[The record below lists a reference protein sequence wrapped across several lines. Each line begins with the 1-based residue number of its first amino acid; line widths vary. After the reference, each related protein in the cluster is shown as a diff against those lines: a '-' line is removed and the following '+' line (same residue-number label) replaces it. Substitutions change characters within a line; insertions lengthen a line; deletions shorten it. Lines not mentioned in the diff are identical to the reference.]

1 MTSSL
6 ILLLS
11 LQTSTALRVLGLQ
24 VATVSGQTNENC
36 KRAEAMVQAYPG
48 HDLYVLPELSCH
60 GYNDDVLA
68 AAEQHAQASDGTIG
82 RFFCQLA
89 QEAKAHVCYGFLRRT
104 ADGDITICQAVAAPT
119 GEIVCVYDKMHLC
132 DMGACSEVGYGLTCG
147 RAPASFDCNGV
158 RVGIT
163 VCYDLR
169 FPELYRSLAWDGGC
183 DLILH
188 PSAFIRDPTFPSY
201 HQFVTTR
208 ALENGVYV
216 LSVTHAGPSF
226 GDSLTAPPWLGP
238 VPGIAE
244 GLASSKLGTEEGVL
258 PLVVEPAV
266 LEAVRNAYP
275 YRRDVHPMLRASGPI
290 S

>member
-1 MTSSL
+1 
-6 ILLLS
+6 
-11 LQTSTALRVLGLQ
+11 
-24 VATVSGQTNENC
+24 
-36 KRAEAMVQAYPG
+36 
-48 HDLYVLPELSCH
+48 
-60 GYNDDVLA
+60 
-68 AAEQHAQASDGTIG
+68 
-82 RFFCQLA
+82 
-89 QEAKAHVCYGFLRRT
+89 
-104 ADGDITICQAVAAPT
+104 
-119 GEIVCVYDKMHLC
+119 
-132 DMGACSEVGYGLTCG
+132 
-147 RAPASFDCNGV
+147 V

-208 ALENGVYV
+208 ALENGVYL

-226 GDSLTAPPWLGP
+226 GDSIAAPPWLGP
-238 VPGIAE
+238 VPGMAA
-244 GLASSKLGTEEGVL
+244 GLASSKLGSEEAVL

-275 YRRDVHPMLRASGPI
+275 YRLDVHPALRPRS
-290 S
+290 